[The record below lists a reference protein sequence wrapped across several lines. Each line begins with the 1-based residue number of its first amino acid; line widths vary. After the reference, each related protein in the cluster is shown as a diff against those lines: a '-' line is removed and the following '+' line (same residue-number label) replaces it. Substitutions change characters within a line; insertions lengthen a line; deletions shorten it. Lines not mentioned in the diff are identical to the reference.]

1 VDKTAI
7 STCYEGESMKIAY
20 ESDIGRRRELDEDSI
35 IVMRSCA
42 AYGPNK
48 RQAAFLVVADGMGG
62 HNSGEIASRLAAAG
76 IAQGMTRI
84 MLRKNRASS
93 ADKINPFI
101 QQLVRNIN
109 QDLFKFAGKNPHLKG
124 MGTTLTLALVMGLK
138 IHIGH
143 VGDSRAYIVSKDEMR
158 QITRDHSLVQEM
170 VDRGE
175 LTPEEARTHPRKNI
189 ITRAI
194 GVYKDIDVDVYEE
207 YIFGDD
213 YLLLCCDGLTDMVT
227 DQEIYTVVMSNDD
240 PQQICDILI
249 QKANEK
255 GGRDNI
261 SVIVAQFDELPLRE
275 EDEEEETEIKRSPEV
290 EEKTHVY

>member
-1 VDKTAI
+1 MVIGCRSDPGKTRKENEDSFVI
-7 STCYEGESMKIAY
+7 FSFDFVY
-20 ESDIGRRRELDEDSI
+20 ESRRKNITL
-35 IVMRSCA
+35 
-42 AYGPNK
+42 
-48 RQAAFLVVADGMGG
+48 LVIADGMGG
-62 HNSGEIASRLAAAG
+62 HKSGEKASELGVGGITEAIINRILARDHIILTGEDIKNSIQTAAREVNVSLFNLG
-76 IAQGMTRI
+76 E
-84 MLRKNRASS
+84 
-93 ADKINPFI
+93 
-101 QQLVRNIN
+101 RNS
-109 QDLFKFAGKNPHLKG
+109 QLKG
-124 MGTTLTLALVMGLK
+124 MGTTLTLALVMGNAAY
-138 IHIGH
+138 IGH